1 MNRRKF
7 LGGAAMMAAAAPASN
22 LFAASRSPNLVDSC
36 GCDFIL
42 GQASARDGSYAFDS
56 NQKSAS
62 EAFRDFS
69 SGIKITNLKVFGVSL
84 TPRSDRP
91 YVFVKI
97 ETNQPGL
104 VGWGEATL
112 EGKAKS
118 TMACVEDFRDFLI
131 GNDPMQVEHLW
142 QSMYVHTFYRAGPLI
157 GSAISGIDQALWDIR
172 GKALNVPVYQL
183 LGGPYDQRGIRGY
196 YHVERISTAE
206 DLAHLR
212 ESALK
217 EGVSCLKIGLPDHDY
232 EWIETNAKID
242 RAVKSMQRVREGLGD
257 SIDVAVDFHAKMGP
271 AVASIMIKEVEP
283 LHLLFVEEPCPP
295 ENPEAMARIARHSTT
310 PIATGERLVT
320 AYGCRRLIEMGAVD
334 ILQTDINHVGGISA
348 LWKVAAMANTSNISM
363 APHACEGPIGG
374 ISTLHVDSAMPN
386 FLVQEIC
393 SFVDPGEKEKIW
405 AEWFGFPAMR
415 MVDGR
420 VPLPTKPGLGFE
432 LSEEALQKY
441 PFGGTIP
448 MEFVW
453 HEDGS
458 VAAL

>member
-7 LGGAAMMAAAAPASN
+7 LGTAAMMAAAAPGSRI
-22 LFAASRSPNLVDSC
+22 AAAVRNSDLVDSC
-36 GCDFIL
+36 GCDPFL
-42 GQASARDGSYAFDS
+42 AQARDASYAY
-56 NQKSAS
+56 NPNGQTLAS
-62 EAFRDFS
+62 DAFREFS
-69 SGIKITNLKVFGVSL
+69 SGIKITNLKVFGVSI
-84 TPRSDRP
+84 TPNSDRP
-91 YVFVKI
+91 YVFVKL
-97 ETNQPGL
+97 ETNQAGL
-104 VGWGEATL
+104 VGWGEGTL
-112 EGKAKS
+112 EGKAQS
-118 TMACVEDFRDFLI
+118 AMSCIEDFRDFLI

-142 QSMYVHTFYRAGPLI
+142 QSMYVHTFYRAGPVI
-157 GSAISGIDQALWDIR
+157 GSAISAIDQALWDIR

-196 YHVERISTAE
+196 YHVENISTAE

-212 ESALK
+212 ESALE
-217 EGVSCLKIGLPDHDY
+217 EGVSCLKIGLPDQDY

-242 RAVKSMQRVREGLGD
+242 RAVKYMQRVREGLGD
-257 SIDVAVDFHAKMGP
+257 SIDIAVDFHAKMGP
-271 AVASIMIKEVEP
+271 AVSSIMIKEVEP

-295 ENPEAMARIARHSTT
+295 ENPQAMAQIARHSTT

-320 AYGCRRLIEMGAVD
+320 AYGCRELIEMGAVD
-334 ILQTDINHVGGISA
+334 ILQTDINHVGGVSA
-348 LWKVAAMANTSNISM
+348 LWKVAAMANISNISM
-363 APHACEGPIGG
+363 APHACEGPVGG
-374 ISTLHVDSAMPN
+374 LATLHVDSAMPN

-393 SFVDPGEKEKIW
+393 SFVKPGQKEMIW

-432 LSEEALQKY
+432 LSEESLKKY
-441 PFGGTIP
+441 PFGGTKP